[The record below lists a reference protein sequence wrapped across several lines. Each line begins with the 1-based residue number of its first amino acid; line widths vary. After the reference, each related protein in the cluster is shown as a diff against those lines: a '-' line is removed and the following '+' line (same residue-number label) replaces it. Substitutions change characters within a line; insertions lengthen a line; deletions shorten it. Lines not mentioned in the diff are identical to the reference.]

1 MSVFNK
7 QPRTVA
13 QITENLQ
20 KMVDELSVS
29 EAQYEELQRQNVVE
43 IAKREAAN
51 QDIEVEMK
59 RNRSVS
65 SKLAALFG
73 DDE

>member
-1 MSVFNK
+1 MAFGNK

-13 QITENLQ
+13 QITQNLQ

-29 EAQYEELQRQNVVE
+29 EAQYEELQRQNVAE
-43 IAKREAAN
+43 IAKRQAAN
-51 QDIEVEMK
+51 EDIEVEMK

-65 SKLAALFG
+65 TKLAALFG
-73 DDE
+73 GDE

>member
-1 MSVFNK
+1 MAFGNK

-13 QITENLQ
+13 QITQNLQ

-29 EAQYEELQRQNVVE
+29 EAQYEELQRKNQAE
-43 IAKREAAN
+43 IARLSAN
-51 QDIEVEMK
+51 NEDITAEVT
-59 RNRSVS
+59 RNRNVAG
-65 SKLAALFG
+65 KLAALFG